1 MDIGEALQKLETLH
15 RAVMCTRRLD
25 GSPQMSPVVCVL
37 DSERRLVVSSRET
50 AVKVRHLRRDPRVA
64 LCVFSDAF
72 YGEWL
77 QLEGTAEI
85 VPLPDAMEG
94 LVDYYRR
101 LSGEHP
107 DWQAYRQAMVDE
119 KRVLCR
125 VQIERAGPDYL
136 G

>member
-1 MDIGEALQKLETLH
+1 MEIAEALGKLETLH
-15 RAVMCTRRLD
+15 RAVMCTRRHD

-37 DSERRLVVSSRET
+37 DAERRLVVSSRET
-50 AVKVRHLRRDPRVA
+50 AMKVKHLRRDPRVA

-77 QLEGTAEI
+77 QLEGTVEI

-107 DWQAYRQAMVDE
+107 DWQEYRQAMVDE
-119 KRVLCR
+119 RRVLCR
-125 VQIERAGPDYL
+125 VRIERAGPDYL